1 MPRPYSMDLRER
13 VVGAVEAG
21 MSRRAAA
28 RLFDVSESAAVKWS
42 QRLRATGSVAPSPM
56 GAPRGSKLDLH
67 EALLLALLEERRDI
81 TLAELQARLGESGI
95 SAALDTIWR
104 FFKRRGFSFKKNRAR
119 QRAGAS
125 RRRPGSGPVAAT
137 TGPA

>member
-56 GAPRGSKLDLH
+56 GAPRGSKLDVH

-81 TLAELQARLGESGI
+81 TLAELQARLGESG
-95 SAALDTIWR
+95 
-104 FFKRRGFSFKKNRAR
+104 SFKKNRAR